1 MCFVG
6 KLWCAITV
14 PMKETGIKIPNLFE
28 IATKELSQ
36 DSFIVWLV
44 RWADPSL
51 KKVDPLLYNVGTRL
65 IRRCLTANGTP
76 FNDEIAKIE
85 AGRQWEN
92 IDIWITVN
100 DKYLIII
107 EDKTYTGEHSGQL
120 KRYKDTADKWCREN
134 NYNPPICIYL
144 KTGNESLARRNKV
157 ENEGYSIIDRKAFL
171 EILGSERIE
180 NEIYSDF
187 LANLEFIDKAF
198 DSWKTK
204 KIGTWDYTDWQGF
217 FHVLDGKIHLIDWYH
232 VPNPSGGFW
241 NACVNWKYRE
251 DIPFFIQLEESKLVF
266 KISTHPEDIDTDRLL
281 RTSRGEIRNKM
292 HEFIEEK
299 ARSEKYSEITKPDRF
314 GTGNHMA
321 VAVVKKEYWLG
332 NDDDF
337 VDIDKVISNIQKY
350 ESFQDSVIS
359 DKTKLFQTKSVEG

>member
-107 EDKTYTGEHSGQL
+107 EDKTYTG
-120 KRYKDTADKWCREN
+120 
-134 NYNPPICIYL
+134 
-144 KTGNESLARRNKV
+144 
-157 ENEGYSIIDRKAFL
+157 
-171 EILGSERIE
+171 
-180 NEIYSDF
+180 
-187 LANLEFIDKAF
+187 
-198 DSWKTK
+198 
-204 KIGTWDYTDWQGF
+204 GT
-217 FHVLDGKIHLIDWYH
+217 
-232 VPNPSGGFW
+232 
-241 NACVNWKYRE
+241 
-251 DIPFFIQLEESKLVF
+251 
-266 KISTHPEDIDTDRLL
+266 L
-281 RTSRGEIRNKM
+281 RT
-292 HEFIEEK
+292 
-299 ARSEKYSEITKPDRF
+299 T
-314 GTGNHMA
+314 
-321 VAVVKKEYWLG
+321 
-332 NDDDF
+332 
-337 VDIDKVISNIQKY
+337 
-350 ESFQDSVIS
+350 
-359 DKTKLFQTKSVEG
+359 